1 MLRYLL
7 GWSALLLATLFS
19 CFWAF
24 WGCVESFH
32 EGFDIHTDLYITT
45 IFWSC
50 FTLLIRY
57 LPYVIISIIL
67 NLIAI
72 RNKWLGGLLY
82 LSMGIFVLYWF
93 IMYQEKA
100 VDQYWIEYLILLS
113 FFPFIGFSLLVGKTP
128 QKAQGKQFFN
138 IIAIGLPVFIF
149 MFVSVDP
156 VQRLFYRFSTT
167 AQEGIYEVKYDEN
180 TTIQWASMGAG
191 WSTFG
196 KDNWEKAY
204 KICQALDNTGTKIDD
219 NYSNPDYK
227 GNGWRLPTPEEV
239 IFSFPKTK
247 TIKKAYKT
255 APQGNEPY
263 YDKIAPLWNPYSP
276 IIQLWCQY
284 SNEQKNSDSSA
295 PTVFYTGEIVS
306 QYKNNYNDSIGFRA
320 VRIMRNGEV
329 YNGFLDF
336 NNK

>member
-32 EGFDIHTDLYITT
+32 EGFTFNS
-45 IFWSC
+45 IFWNL
-50 FTLLIRY
+50 FALLIRY
-57 LPYVIISIIL
+57 LPYAIIAIIL
-67 NLIAI
+67 NLVAI
-72 RNKWLGGLLY
+72 RNKWIGGLLY
-82 LSMGIFVLYWF
+82 LSMGIFILYWF

-100 VDQYWIEYLILLS
+100 VDQYWIEYIILLS
-113 FFPFIGFSLLVGKTP
+113 FFPFIGFSLLVGKIP

-138 IIAIGLPVFIF
+138 IIAIGLPVFVF
-149 MFVSVDP
+149 MFVAVEP
-156 VQRLFYRFSTT
+156 VQRLIYRFSTPINV
-167 AQEGIYEVKYDEN
+167 GIYEVKYDEN
-180 TTIQWASMGAG
+180 TTIQWAPMGEG

-196 KDNWEKAY
+196 KDDWKEAY
-204 KICQALDNTGTKIDD
+204 DICKELDITGKKKDE
-219 NYSNPDYK
+219 NYSNPNYR

-247 TIKKAYKT
+247 TIKKTYKT
-255 APQGNEPY
+255 DPKGNEPY
-263 YDKIAPLWNPYSP
+263 YDKIAPLWYPYSP

-284 SNEQKNSDSSA
+284 SNEQKNRDSLA
-295 PTVFYTGEIVS
+295 PTVFYTGEIIS

-329 YNGFLDF
+329 YNDFLDF